1 MEPQLPPLI
10 LCMENM
16 NGEEVSLS
24 IGPNDDFQTFLDKA
38 KSTLGFDVDINSI
51 TGEQPVSLNENI
63 YHYLLNSELN
73 YQTDPQIGTENFQ
86 RTPEQGAHSPD
97 GFVYVLDDGTQIRAS
112 QIHFDNEDPPLDL
125 IAEQIPFVKYADDSE
140 DENEVVDQSIE
151 NTKKINIVESPVK
164 RWESRNSSPRC
175 SFVNSLPFKLVCSNT
190 SNFEAQFTK
199 YLESSTTRT
208 FTTLNPV
215 TNRNKSPKS
224 LISDNYKNYDENY
237 QRNKDD
243 FGSYTREEILNMFKD
258 SPVASLPYE
267 ENQNHNEKRRHV
279 RKTDPSRLHKNW
291 NNRPYVDVKP
301 GEKGRQNC
309 FICGKI
315 DNNIEKLYLFDN
327 EDQKLHR
334 CTSPRNYPTQLKI
347 ICDHCLAENFKPSR
361 MKSPTQ
367 SLSTD
372 EFLVI
377 KNNQQF
383 IFQKVIDFKLAPI
396 SDIADKR
403 DQNLEDTQENEKLE
417 FVKVEIGSDGEIVTK
432 CIDNDTRSSDDVI
445 IVKDEK
451 KDSSSDVEIIENEPY
466 IDDHIIDNLEEA
478 DEDVKEFLGKYHC
491 DNNTEIKELKCRFC
505 DSIFEQ
511 IGQVIDHGEE
521 HKHNLNDG
529 EVFPCPLCDYGYS
542 NFKWLKG
549 HLKAAHDKTKIT
561 DIKNEADNDEDKNE
575 AKTSPSSSP
584 VAKRTRSAIKKV
596 ETETEKGVE
605 IMDNSKFSGHNM
617 KQECLDSSDDEAIWI
632 VQTVGHEPSA
642 QLENLLKVAT
652 GEDKDEKNRKK
663 NKCNNCSQI
672 FPTAESLISHKCRRR
687 GRKRRGPAKDDSVL
701 LVPSEEDFLRRAQGR
716 PKQKQSGVDNDLLV
730 VRSRKRKN
738 REPTSDPQIVTC
750 HNCNESFTSK
760 VRLKFHMQFHDA
772 TNLLTA
778 EGQYACPECEGA
790 HFPTESELFDH
801 VHFQHHKQKRWQCP
815 VEDCGKTFYLRATL
829 TKHSRTHTD
838 TRRYVCVTCGKRFLD
853 KQTLDEHGVTHLQ
866 IKPFQCHIC
875 LKQLTRRSRLRMHL
889 RAHEEELA
897 PRLVLVCAACG
908 RAFRDTNDAQDHANK
923 SKECIEKLSPAVKE
937 ENQVSV
943 LLSPTTGLVTQTV
956 AVVAKSPQMECGPE
970 GDALLATLTDFAKI
984 IIRVVEIEKAFRCEY
999 SKSPQMECGPE
1010 GDALLATLT
1019 DFAKIIIRVVEI
1031 EKAFRCEYCEEYL
1044 ECGVSQEEMHGKTGP
1059 EDGGGTT
1066 KIARDDYRI
1075 PCRDCS
1081 MVLPNKTALYAHRQ
1095 KEHSDTTMSDE
1106 QGTDAQVRTHAPLA
1120 TSCSKC
1126 GHNFNEP
1133 SALQR
1138 HLKEVHGHEGEMRGE
1153 RGRSHACAVCG
1164 RTFRSASVRNE
1175 HLRVHT
1181 GERPYPCDVC
1191 GVAFRRSTAMRNH
1204 RLIHSGVRAWACAR
1218 CPKRFRIRS
1227 DLRTHMRLKHPTYM
1241 IVFEMKGLNP
1251 TYEEIMQHIREN
1263 NITQGRI
1270 IEITKM
1276 SFEKGT
1282 SSIVPTTARAL
1293 SLLGHVPRTKITCE
1307 TPTPVNIDMF
1317 QPARR
1322 GRGIAKN
1329 PRRPKILQGGHG
1341 DSELVNEYSVP
1352 VTCGTSGEIK
1362 RQEMRLLPCIKSY
1375 DEGVDH
1381 SKQIDREIKEWIK
1394 TYNEAIK
1401 LLLLGTGESGKTT
1414 IIKQMKILHVK
1425 GFSHSERTAMIPHIR
1440 FNTHEAIYEIIHNM
1454 PVLSIGLQNPK
1465 HVRAQEYL
1473 LKVGPEGPQ
1482 EYTEE
1487 YFDNVRDLWQD
1498 AGVRECFRRANEYQL
1513 IDSAEYFLDRIDLIG
1528 KEDYVPSDAD
1538 ILRCRRK
1545 TTGIQKIEFKVKVPK
1560 SMHGGTQDFW
1570 MFDVGGQRG
1579 ERKKWIQNL
1588 TTKKRERR
1596 QIIASAERFVVL
1608 EASRA
1613 RECYFHFT
1621 TATDT
1626 HNVRTVFRDVHQMIL
1641 THILSNIGVY

>member
-51 TGEQPVSLNENI
+51 TGDQTVSLNENI

-73 YQTDPQIGTENFQ
+73 YQTDPQLGNENFQ
-86 RTPEQGAHSPD
+86 HTPEEGTHSPD

-112 QIHFDNEDPPLDL
+112 QIHFDNDDPPVDL
-125 IAEQIPFVKYADDSE
+125 TAEQIPFVKYANDST
-140 DENEVVDQSIE
+140 DENEVEDQSIE

-199 YLESSTTRT
+199 YLETSTTKT
-208 FTTLNPV
+208 FTTLNTV
-215 TNRNKSPKS
+215 ANRNKSPKS
-224 LISDNYKNYDENY
+224 LISENYKNYDENY
-237 QRNKDD
+237 QPQRNKDD
-243 FGSYTREEILNMFKD
+243 FASYTREEILNMFKD

-315 DNNIEKLYLFDN
+315 DNNVEKLYLFDN

-367 SLSTD
+367 SLNSD

-383 IFQKVIDFKLAPI
+383 IFQKVIDFKLAPE
-396 SDIADKR
+396 AVDKR
-403 DQNLEDTQENEKLE
+403 DQNHLEDSQENEKLE

-451 KDSSSDVEIIENEPY
+451 KDSSSDVEIIENEPD

-478 DEDVKEFLGKYHC
+478 DDDFKEFLGKYHC
-491 DNNTEIKELKCRFC
+491 DDDTEIKELKCRFC
-505 DSIFEQ
+505 DSIFEE
-511 IGQVIDHGEE
+511 ISHVIDHGEE
-521 HKHNLNDG
+521 HKHNLDDG

-561 DIKNEADNDEDKNE
+561 EIKNEDDNDEDRNGG
-575 AKTSPSSSP
+575 KTSPSSSP

-596 ETETEKGVE
+596 ETETEKASPEKIERTNNITTKLESNGSTLTVNTE
-605 IMDNSKFSGHNM
+605 V

-642 QLENLLKVAT
+642 QLENLLKVAS
-652 GEDKDEKNRKK
+652 GEDKEEKNRKK

-687 GRKRRGPAKDDSVL
+687 GRKRRGTAKDDSVL

-716 PKQKQSGVDNDLLV
+716 PKQKQAGVDNDLLV
-730 VRSRKRKN
+730 VRPRKRKN

-923 SKECIEKLSPAVKE
+923 SKECIEQLSPAVKE
-937 ENQVSV
+937 ENEVSV
-943 LLSPTTGLVTQTV
+943 LLSPTTGLVTHTV

-999 SKSPQMECGPE
+999 
-1010 GDALLATLT
+1010 
-1019 DFAKIIIRVVEI
+1019 
-1031 EKAFRCEYCEEYL
+1031 CEDVFYL
-1044 ECGVSQEEMHGKTGP
+1044 EEALNSHRVIHKGVKNPFTCHICKVSFATYSRCTTHKTTHGFYKRSLADCKKAAKCPGSSEAGPAATGILGYGGFPVVKHFLCEDCGRSYLHWTYLQVHRRMKHANENFLYKCNQCDLTFPNSWSVAYHRKKMHGKSGP

-1138 HLKEVHGHEGEMRGE
+1138 HLKEVHGHEGETRGE

-1251 TYEEIMQHIREN
+1251 TYDEIMQHIRDN

-1293 SLLGHVPRTKITCE
+1293 SLLGHVPRTKITCK

-1329 PRRPKILQGGHG
+1329 PRRPKILQGPHG
-1341 DSELVNEYSVP
+1341 DSELDVNAYSMP
-1352 VTCGTSGEIK
+1352 IACGTGQALPELNVELLSEGALHSG
-1362 RQEMRLLPCIKSY
+1362 Q
-1375 DEGVDH
+1375 VV
-1381 SKQIDREIKEWIK
+1381 QIQLDDNIWNK
-1394 TYNEAIK
+1394 T
-1401 LLLLGTGESGKTT
+1401 
-1414 IIKQMKILHVK
+1414 
-1425 GFSHSERTAMIPHIR
+1425 
-1440 FNTHEAIYEIIHNM
+1440 
-1454 PVLSIGLQNPK
+1454 
-1465 HVRAQEYL
+1465 
-1473 LKVGPEGPQ
+1473 
-1482 EYTEE
+1482 
-1487 YFDNVRDLWQD
+1487 
-1498 AGVRECFRRANEYQL
+1498 
-1513 IDSAEYFLDRIDLIG
+1513 
-1528 KEDYVPSDAD
+1528 
-1538 ILRCRRK
+1538 
-1545 TTGIQKIEFKVKVPK
+1545 
-1560 SMHGGTQDFW
+1560 
-1570 MFDVGGQRG
+1570 
-1579 ERKKWIQNL
+1579 
-1588 TTKKRERR
+1588 
-1596 QIIASAERFVVL
+1596 
-1608 EASRA
+1608 
-1613 RECYFHFT
+1613 
-1621 TATDT
+1621 
-1626 HNVRTVFRDVHQMIL
+1626 
-1641 THILSNIGVY
+1641 